1 MPKIIEKTVY
11 TFAELSD
18 KAKQKAEHWYC
29 ENVPYFWGDEHIS
42 EIKEFLGVF
51 NVELTRYEY
60 DTYTFSYRTNLE
72 SCKWQGNNKKDV
84 LARLARYQVGYC
96 AGEGLKQ
103 AFLAEY
109 VKHGSIKLAIIKSL
123 GESFKDLVKDLEY
136 HFSDEAIEYFFGS
149 DEDYFYF
156 YEDGTIAN

>member
-1 MPKIIEKTVY
+1 MKIIEKTVY
-11 TFAELSD
+11 TFAELSAP
-18 KAKQKAEHWYC
+18 AKQKAERWYC
-29 ENVPYFWGDEHIS
+29 ENVDYFWGDEHIS
-42 EIKEFLGVF
+42 EIKEFLSVF
-51 NVELTRYEY
+51 NVELTYYEY
-60 DTYTFSYRTNLE
+60 DAHTFSYRTDLE

-84 LARLARYQVGYC
+84 LARLARYQVSYC

-136 HFSDEAIEYFFGS
+136 HFSDEAIEYFF
-149 DEDYFYF
+149 DANDFYF
-156 YEDGTIAN
+156 YEDGTLA

>member
-1 MPKIIEKTVY
+1 MKIIEKTVY

-29 ENVPYFWGDEHIS
+29 ENVHYFWGEEHIA
-42 EIKEFLGVF
+42 EVEAFLSVF

-60 DTYTFSYRTNLE
+60 DIYTFSYRTNLE

-84 LARLARYQVGYC
+84 LARLARYQISYC

-109 VKHGSIKLAIIKSL
+109 AKHGSIKLAIIKSL

-136 HFSDEAIEYFFGS
+136 HFSDEAIEDFFGS

-156 YEDGTIAN
+156 YEDGTMAQ

>member
-18 KAKQKAEHWYC
+18 KAKQKAEYWYC

-42 EIKEFLGVF
+42 EIKGFLSIF

-60 DTYTFSYRTNLE
+60 CSYTFSCRTDIDNL
-72 SCKWQGNNKKDV
+72 KWQYIDKKNV
-84 LARLARYQVGYC
+84 LSRLNRYQISYC

-109 VKHGSIKLAIIKSL
+109 TKNGSIKRAIIEAL
-123 GESFKDLVKDLEY
+123 GKSFKELCNDYEY
-136 HFSDEAIEYFFGS
+136 HFSDEAIKDFYR
-149 DEDYFYF
+149 DDFYF

>member
-1 MPKIIEKTVY
+1 MKIIEKTVY

-29 ENVPYFWGDEHIS
+29 CNVPYFWGEEHIA
-42 EIKEFLGVF
+42 EVEAFLSVF
-51 NVELTRYEY
+51 NVELTCYEY
-60 DTYTFSYRTNLE
+60 DIYTFSYRTNLE

-84 LARLARYQVGYC
+84 LARLARYQISYC

-109 VKHGSIKLAIIKSL
+109 TKNGSIKCAIIEAL
-123 GESFKDLVKDLEY
+123 GKSFKELCEDYEH
-136 HFSDEAIEYFFGS
+136 HFSDEAIENFFSS
-149 DEDYFYF
+149 DDDYFYF
-156 YEDGTIAN
+156 YEDGTLS

>member
-1 MPKIIEKTVY
+1 MKIIEKTVY
-11 TFAELSD
+11 TFAELTD

-60 DTYTFSYRTNLE
+60 DTYTFSYRTDIDN
-72 SCKWQGNNKKDV
+72 CKWQGMDKKNV
-84 LARLARYQVGYC
+84 LSRLNRYQVGYC
-96 AGEGLKQ
+96 AGEGIKQ
-103 AFLAEY
+103 SFMAEY
-109 VKHGSIKLAIIKSL
+109 AKHGSIKRAIIEAL
-123 GESFKDLVKDLEY
+123 GKSFKELCKDYEY
-136 HFSDEAIEYFFGS
+136 HFSDEAIEDFFSS

-156 YEDGTIAN
+156 YEDGTIA

>member
-18 KAKQKAEHWYC
+18 KAKQKVEHWYC
-29 ENVPYFWGDEHIS
+29 ENVDFFWGDEHIS
-42 EIKEFLGVF
+42 EIKEFLSVF

-60 DTYTFSYRTNLE
+60 STYTFSYRTNLE

-84 LARLARYQVGYC
+84 LARLARYQVSYC

-109 VKHGSIKLAIIKSL
+109 VKHGSVKRAIIEAL
-123 GESFKDLVKDLEY
+123 CNSFKELCNDYEY

-149 DEDYFYF
+149 DEDHFYF
-156 YEDGTIAN
+156 YEDGTLA

>member
-1 MPKIIEKTVY
+1 MKIIEKTVY

-18 KAKQKAEHWYC
+18 KAKQKAEHWYR
-29 ENVPYFWGDEHIS
+29 ENVDYFWGDEHIA
-42 EIKEFLGVF
+42 EIEAFLSVF
-51 NVELTRYEY
+51 NVILKSYNYDEYRY
-60 DTYTFSYRTNLE
+60 SYKTDLNI
-72 SCKWQGNNKKDV
+72 CKWQGMDKKNV
-84 LARLARYQVGYC
+84 LSRLNRYQAGYC

-109 VKHGSIKLAIIKSL
+109 TKNGSIKRAIIEAL
-123 GESFKDLVKDLEY
+123 GKSFKELCNDYEH
-136 HFSDEAIEYFFGS
+136 HFSDEAIEDFFGS

>member
-1 MPKIIEKTVY
+1 MKIIEKTVY

-18 KAKQKAEHWYC
+18 KAKQKAEYWYC
-29 ENVPYFWGDEHIS
+29 ENVPYFWGDEHIA
-42 EIKEFLGVF
+42 EVEAFLSVF
-51 NVELTRYEY
+51 NVTLKRYEY
-60 DTYTFSYRTNLE
+60 DEYRYSYKTDLE

-84 LARLARYQVGYC
+84 LARLARYQADYC

-109 VKHGSIKLAIIKSL
+109 TKNGSIKRAIIESL
-123 GESFKDLVKDLEY
+123 DESFKELCKDYEY

>member
-11 TFAELSD
+11 TFAELSAP
-18 KAKQKAEHWYC
+18 AKQKAEHWYC

-60 DTYTFSYRTNLE
+60 DAHTFSYRTDLE

-84 LARLARYQVGYC
+84 LARLARYQVGYY

-103 AFLAEY
+103 SFMAEY
-109 VKHGSIKLAIIKSL
+109 VKHGSVKLAIIEAL
-123 GESFKDLVKDLEY
+123 GKSFKELCNDYEY
-136 HFSDEAIEYFFGS
+136 HFSDEAIKDFFGS
-149 DEDYFYF
+149 DDFYF
-156 YEDGTIAN
+156 YEDGTLA